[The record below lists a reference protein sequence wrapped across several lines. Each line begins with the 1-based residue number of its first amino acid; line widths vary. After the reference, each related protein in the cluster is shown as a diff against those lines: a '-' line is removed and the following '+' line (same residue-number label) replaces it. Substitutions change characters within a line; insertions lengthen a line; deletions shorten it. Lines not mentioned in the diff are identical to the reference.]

1 MERKRWR
8 LKRRRRRKKREGD
21 EKSWDTGDLNANAKQ
36 PATGEADRSGRDQPQ
51 QGLFYFAQR
60 SSGSVT
66 VSVLFPRG

>member
-1 MERKRWR
+1 MEKKEVEVEEKRKR
-8 LKRRRRRKKREGD
+8 KKKRDD

-51 QGLFYFAQR
+51 QGLFYFAQV